1 MSNNELNEFLKNSH
15 KDLSV
20 EDFEGKQVPCIGFEG
35 RKFDDMLNKVAG
47 KPLSVDTNLN
57 ILQDGLGHVF
67 VEMFL
72 TFSHGGINEKILVN
86 ANEHLEFFESLA
98 KNTMLAIASVNHPE
112 KIFMIQLPKPEKTYE
127 ALEIIKNG
135 LANDH
140 SKSQIE
146 NS

>member
-1 MSNNELNEFLKNSH
+1 LSNKELDEFLKNSH

-20 EDFEGKQVPCIGFEG
+20 EDFEGKMVPCIGFEG

-67 VEMFL
+67 VEMLL
-72 TFSHGGINEKILVN
+72 TFSHGEINEKILVDASKN
-86 ANEHLEFFESLA
+86 LEFFESLA
-98 KNTMLAIASVNHPE
+98 KSTMLAIASVNHPE
-112 KIFMIQLPKPEKTYE
+112 KIFMIQLPKPEKTRE

-135 LANDH
+135 LVNKP
-140 SKSQIE
+140 SNK
-146 NS
+146 